1 MSKPNIKIIFTDV
14 DWTILNHGH
23 DKHVYDMKSIKAL
36 KKAQEKGV
44 KVFLST
50 ARPWDSL
57 NLTGIF
63 NIFKPDGMVL
73 SNGGVIFV
81 GDEIVFH
88 DHMEPELV
96 ERISEI
102 AKKRDIVIQY
112 VSEYDRWISQPIND
126 DAQHQ
131 FDVYFEKLPEI
142 RGYNGENVSGVLLF
156 CQADQDEEIIKE
168 INHPELDVFR
178 LFPYAIDIRH
188 HLIRKNDGVKRVLDY
203 YGYTGED
210 ALALG
215 DDIPDVP
222 MFLLCKYS
230 AAMPSGHVEAK
241 KAATYVTS
249 HIDRHGV
256 RKALKHFKVIQFIYF
271 LATTE

>member
-1 MSKPNIKIIFTDV
+1 MKKPDIKIIFSDV

-23 DKHVYDMKSIKAL
+23 GKHVYDMKSIKAL
-36 KKAQEKGV
+36 QKAQQKGV

-57 NLTGIF
+57 KLTGIF
-63 NIFKPDGMVL
+63 DIFKPDGMVL

-81 GDEIVFH
+81 GDEIIFH

-102 AKKRDIVIQY
+102 AKQRDIVIQY
-112 VSEYDRWISQPIND
+112 VSEYDRWISQPINE
-126 DAQHQ
+126 DAQHY

-156 CQADQDEEIIKE
+156 CQEDQDEEIIRE

-188 HLIRKNDGVKRVLDY
+188 HLIRKNDGVQRVLDY

-222 MFLLCKYS
+222 MFLLCKNS
-230 AAMPSGHVEAK
+230 AAMPSGHPEAK
-241 KAATYVTS
+241 KAATYITC

-256 RKALKHFKVIQFIYF
+256 RKALKHFKVI
-271 LATTE
+271 